1 MADAIRFFQEYES
14 VIYFLLALGILFYG
28 WRFYRAWGELRGS
41 IFGLEQVNAQRRLN
55 RSAIAIFVM
64 ILLGVGVFSMVTFA
78 QTVID
83 STEAM
88 SAIILP
94 ESEGDQESGEVIQEG
109 SEAQLTD
116 GSLPTATPLPTVA
129 IDPSLCDS
137 DSIIITS
144 PGPNEEIRGVVEI
157 TGKVDVDDFGF
168 YMFEIARAEEE
179 LWLPIQANRTL
190 AVEETTLL
198 EWDSSLFPPG
208 SYVIQLVVTK
218 SDGEE
223 YPPCRVPIRI
233 GNP

>member
-1 MADAIRFFQEYES
+1 MADAIRFFQQYES

-28 WRFYRAWGELRGS
+28 WRFYKAWVELRGS
-41 IFGLEQVNAQRRLN
+41 IFGLEQVNGQRRLN

-64 ILLGVGVFSMVTFA
+64 LLLGVGVFSMVTFA

-88 SAIILP
+88 SALILP
-94 ESEGDQESGEVIQEG
+94 EEEGEQGVGEGAVNPDVAEN
-109 SEAQLTD
+109 EVAD

-129 IDPSLCDS
+129 VDPALCSS
-137 DSIIITS
+137 DSIMITS
-144 PGPNEEIRGVVEI
+144 PAPNQEVRGIIEI
-157 TGKVDVDDFGF
+157 TGVVNVDDFGF
-168 YMFEIARAEEE
+168 YMFEIARSEEE

-190 AVEETTLL
+190 APEEVTLL

-208 SYVIQLVVTK
+208 NYVFQLVVTK

-223 YPPCRVPIRI
+223 YPPCRI